1 MEVGNTT
8 FSIRKLQNKS
18 EAEACAG
25 LMSSLEPWVT
35 LKRDYDTS
43 LKIITDPS
51 REVYLALPGEEIA
64 GFIILVMQGALVGYI
79 QSICVAP
86 GWRNKGIGSQLME
99 FAENRVFSESPNV
112 FIMVSSFNSD
122 AKRLYN
128 RLGFEIV
135 GELKDYIIPGHSEF
149 LLRKSIAPLTEF
161 KPKQRERRK
170 NGTNAK
176 QASFST

>member
-1 MEVGNTT
+1 METGKTKVE
-8 FSIRKLQNKS
+8 IRKLQTK
-18 EAEACAG
+18 AEAKTCAR

-43 LKIITDPS
+43 LKIITEPS
-51 REVYLALPGEEIA
+51 REAYLALLDEEIT
-64 GFIILVMQGALVGYI
+64 GFTILVMQGALVGYI

-86 GWRNKGIGSQLME
+86 EWRNKRIGSQLMKH
-99 FAENRVFSESPNV
+99 AENRIFTESPNA
-112 FIMVSSFNSD
+112 FIMVSSFNPD

-128 RLGFEIV
+128 RLGFETI

-161 KPKQRERRK
+161 NPQ
-170 NGTNAK
+170 
-176 QASFST
+176 S

>member
-1 MEVGNTT
+1 MEEANIKIE
-8 FSIRKLQNKS
+8 IRKLQNKS
-18 EAEACAG
+18 EAETCAG

-51 REVYLALPGEEIA
+51 REVYLALLGDEIA
-64 GFIILVMQGALVGYI
+64 GFTILVMQGALVGYI
-79 QSICVAP
+79 QSICVSP
-86 GWRNKGIGSQLME
+86 EHRNQGVGSQLMKH
-99 FAENRVFSESPNV
+99 AENRIFSESPNA
-112 FIMVSSFNSD
+112 FIMVSSFNPD

-128 RLGFEIV
+128 RLGFETI

-161 KPKQRERRK
+161 KPK
-170 NGTNAK
+170 
-176 QASFST
+176 S